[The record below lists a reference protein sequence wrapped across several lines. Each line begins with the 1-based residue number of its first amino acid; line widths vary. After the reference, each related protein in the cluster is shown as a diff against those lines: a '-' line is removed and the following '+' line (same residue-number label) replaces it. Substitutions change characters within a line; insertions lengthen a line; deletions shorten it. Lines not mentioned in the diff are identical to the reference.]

1 MRPDMPLSG
10 HSSRLLLD
18 GAGSIAGGRD
28 WDKVG
33 GIVDNHCREDHPD
46 QFRGHGAIRAA
57 AALRRSE
64 WVDDLPAWW
73 TYQLAELESVVS
85 QG

>member
-46 QFRGHGAIRAA
+46 QFRGHGAVRAA
-57 AALRRSE
+57 LLYDGPSGSTTSPPGGPTSSPS
-64 WVDDLPAWW
+64 WNP
-73 TYQLAELESVVS
+73 S
-85 QG
+85 